1 MHGTLCAWALHGM
14 DASECCRPN
23 LLTLDA
29 CPLCTQTEEEKQAEI
44 KAAEEQKQMME
55 MIRKAQEE
63 QVRLVLSCWEVP
75 VPVPAGLARLRADM
89 CAACSTARWLSPS

>member
-1 MHGTLCAWALHGM
+1 M
-14 DASECCRPN
+14 
-23 LLTLDA
+23 LDG

-63 QVRLVLSCWEVP
+63 QVRLVLACWEVP
-75 VPVPAGLARLRADM
+75 VPAGLPRLRVDM
-89 CAACSTARWLSPS
+89 CAACTTAPWLVPS